1 MTSIAM
7 RERTA
12 AGWVDVD
19 LRGWYSV
26 AAAEQHLLG
35 MDSKEVVVRLTSARR
50 TVYLCGTKALR
61 DKMAPPKG
69 DASLTMADG
78 VEYIRER
85 RLMPKFVEAI
95 NQPGLDVSLGVFGGA
110 IVEIKIP

>member
-1 MTSIAM
+1 MTSIAI
-7 RERTA
+7 RARTPG
-12 AGWVDVD
+12 GWMDVD

-26 AAAEQHLLG
+26 AAAEQHLLSLDG
-35 MDSKEVVVRLTSARR
+35 GEFVARLTSARR

-69 DASLTMADG
+69 DASMLMSDG